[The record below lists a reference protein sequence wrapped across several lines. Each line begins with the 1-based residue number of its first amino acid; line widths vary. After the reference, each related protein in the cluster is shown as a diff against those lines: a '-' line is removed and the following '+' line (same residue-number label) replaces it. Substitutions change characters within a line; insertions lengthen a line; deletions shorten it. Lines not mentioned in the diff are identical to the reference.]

1 MFNVDSPLGVTFMI
15 WATAAVILGIALTVI
30 SADKFV
36 EGAASLA
43 SRLGMSHFIIGL
55 TIISVGTSAPELL
68 VSAVAAFEGSPGL
81 ALGNALGSNI
91 TNIALVLGAT
101 ACIFPLLVP
110 RQLVSRELPLL
121 IIICIGVYALAFR
134 GIFDLWAGLALVVTL
149 PLVLYQLMKD
159 EAQAG
164 EETEIP
170 DLSLTQSVA
179 LTIGGLLV
187 LLGSSKALV
196 WGATEVARYFGVS
209 ELIIGLTIVAIGTS
223 LPELAASIAS
233 AMKNKT
239 DMALGTVIGSNFFN
253 FLGVIGIA
261 ALISPFAIEA
271 EVLTRDLP
279 WTLGLTLMLWIIA
292 RFGAHGTIK
301 RSYGILLLLLYVSYL
316 WHISATI
323 VPN

>member
-1 MFNVDSPLGVTFMI
+1 MI
-15 WATAAVILGIALTVI
+15 WATVAVVLGIALTVI

-43 SRLGMSHFIIGL
+43 SRLGMSHFLIGL
-55 TIISVGTSAPELL
+55 TIVSIGTSAPELL
-68 VSAVAAFEGSPGL
+68 VSAVAALDGSPGL

-91 TNIALVLGAT
+91 TNIALVLGVT
-101 ACIFPLLVP
+101 AFIFPLLVP
-110 RQLVSRELPLL
+110 GPLVRRELPLL
-121 IIICIGVYALAFR
+121 ILICLYVYALAAR
-134 GIFDLWAGLALVVTL
+134 GTYDLWAGMALVATL
-149 PLVLYQLMKD
+149 PIVVYQLMKD
-159 EAQAG
+159 EAQIT
-164 EETEIP
+164 EETELSE
-170 DLSLTQSVA
+170 LSLPISLI
-179 LTIGGLLV
+179 LTIGGLFV

-196 WGATEVARYFGVS
+196 WGATEIALFFGVS

-233 AMKNKT
+233 ALKNKT

-261 ALISPFAIEA
+261 AMISPFAIEA
-271 EVLTRDLP
+271 DVFTRDLP
-279 WTLGLTLMLWIIA
+279 WTLGLTVLLWILA
-292 RFGAHGTIK
+292 RYGSHGTLN
-301 RSYGILLLLLYVSYL
+301 RLHGILLILLYLSYL

>member
-1 MFNVDSPLGVTFMI
+1 MF
-15 WATAAVILGIALTVI
+15 WATAAIIVGIALTVV

-43 SRLGMSHFIIGL
+43 SRLGMSHFFIGL
-55 TIISVGTSAPELL
+55 TIVSVGTSAPELL
-68 VSAVAAFEGSPGL
+68 VSAVAAYEESPGL

-101 ACIFPLLVP
+101 ACVFPLLIP
-110 RQLVSRELPLL
+110 RPLVRRELPLL
-121 IIICIGVYALAFR
+121 LLVCLGVCGLAYR
-134 GIFDLWAGLALVVTL
+134 GIFDLWAGIALVAAL
-149 PLVLYQLMKD
+149 PIVLLQLMKD
-159 EAQAG
+159 EAASG
-164 EETEIP
+164 EEADIP
-170 DLSLTQSVA
+170 DLSLPLSVI

-187 LLGSSKALV
+187 LLASSKALV
-196 WGATEVARYFGVS
+196 WGATEVARHFGVS
-209 ELIIGLTIVAIGTS
+209 ELVIGLTIVAIGTS
-223 LPELAASIAS
+223 LPELAASMAS
-233 AMKNKT
+233 ALKNKT

-261 ALISPFAIEA
+261 AIISPFAIEA
-271 EVLTRDLP
+271 DVYTRDLP
-279 WTLGLTLMLWIIA
+279 WTLGLTVFLLLIA
-292 RFGAHGTIK
+292 RFGAYGTLN